1 MTPPAPS
8 PTSISS
14 PCWGLIPIPLP
25 HQFQVQFP
33 AFPCP
38 CPQGVARGC
47 CREGSR
53 VAAGQGKAGP
63 AVPFPF
69 VPQFPWIQNKDGF
82 LLQKEREQRVGSRR
96 LRGAGEAFGADA
108 QPGQGAEGM
117 PLQPA
122 HRRGHSG
129 AEEAL
134 GVPRATAAEQL
145 CLCRAGIP
153 RGTPG
158 AAARTWQGLHTH
170 LPACGAGLGSGKGG
184 HGTGH
189 TALDLLPR
197 PTSGP
202 C

>member
-38 CPQGVARGC
+38 YPQGVARGC

-63 AVPFPF
+63 AVPLPF
-69 VPQFPWIQNKDGF
+69 VPQFPWIQNKDGL

-134 GVPRATAAEQL
+134 GVPRQRSSS

-158 AAARTWQGLHTH
+158 AAARTPYPPSCLRG
-170 LPACGAGLGSGKGG
+170 
-184 HGTGH
+184 GTGQWEGG
-189 TALDLLPR
+189 TWDGTR
-197 PTSGP
+197 GP
-202 C
+202 